1 MKVQLVDAERQG
13 WEGCCIRYWPV
24 SSGKQMLLQTHTH
37 ISRFALEVI
46 EKNYRKMREIM
57 KTATAAD
64 DAPHFLTFRRFSYEN
79 RSSSE
84 MEW

>member
-1 MKVQLVDAERQG
+1 MRNAKAEKDAASVTDPFQAENR
-13 WEGCCIRYWPV
+13 CYY
-24 SSGKQMLLQTHTH
+24 KHTH